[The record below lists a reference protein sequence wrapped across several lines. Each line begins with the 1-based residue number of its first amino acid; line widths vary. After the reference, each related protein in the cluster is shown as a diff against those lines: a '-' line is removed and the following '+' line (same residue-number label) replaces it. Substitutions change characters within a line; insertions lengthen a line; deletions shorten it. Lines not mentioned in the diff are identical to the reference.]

1 MQKIEK
7 KTEKLKYKKLI
18 VVISI
23 LIPVVVAILFRIR
36 LENVDELLFL
46 PPIYATIN
54 GFTAIVLLFALWA
67 IKNKKMNL
75 HQNLMKIAI
84 LLSVVFL
91 VMYVAY
97 HLTSDPTPFGG
108 EAPIKYIYYFILI
121 SHILLSIGIIPLVLI
136 SYARAIS
143 KQFQS
148 HKRIARITFP
158 IWLYITVTGVIIY
171 VMISPYYWIMKKF
184 LIIFFLILNFRKVYS
199 QCSMCRA
206 VLESEDALETAKG
219 INDGI
224 VYLMTIPYILVGLVG
239 FFVYKQLR
247 K

>member
-84 LLSVVFL
+84 LLSVVF
-91 VMYVAY
+91 
-97 HLTSDPTPFGG
+97 
-108 EAPIKYIYYFILI
+108 
-121 SHILLSIGIIPLVLI
+121 
-136 SYARAIS
+136 
-143 KQFQS
+143 
-148 HKRIARITFP
+148 
-158 IWLYITVTGVIIY
+158 
-171 VMISPYYWIMKKF
+171 
-184 LIIFFLILNFRKVYS
+184 
-199 QCSMCRA
+199 
-206 VLESEDALETAKG
+206 
-219 INDGI
+219 
-224 VYLMTIPYILVGLVG
+224 
-239 FFVYKQLR
+239 
-247 K
+247 